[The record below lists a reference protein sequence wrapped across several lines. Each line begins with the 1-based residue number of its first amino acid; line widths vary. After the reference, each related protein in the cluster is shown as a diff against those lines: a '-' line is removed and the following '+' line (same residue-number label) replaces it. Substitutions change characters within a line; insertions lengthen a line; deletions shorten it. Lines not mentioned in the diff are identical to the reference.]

1 MRILMSQETLSDAA
15 DSTVSFYE
23 KIGGKKVVHEVV
35 EQFYGRLV
43 ADPIVAHYFVGMDLP
58 QLKRH
63 QVLFLSQALGGPL
76 EYAGRSMAEAHAGLG
91 ITEEEFARV
100 GSHLLE
106 VLGGS
111 PVDSEVLTAVA
122 DALAGLK
129 GDIVTGPVADST
141 GDGP

>member
-1 MRILMSQETLSDAA
+1 MSQEVLSDAT

-23 KIGGKKVVHEVV
+23 RIGGAGAVREAV

-43 ADPIVAHYFVGMDLP
+43 ADPVVAHYFVGMDLP

-76 EYAGRSMAEAHAGLG
+76 EYAGRSMAQAHAGLG
-91 ITEEEFARV
+91 ISEDEFARV

-106 VLGGS
+106 VLAGLQ
-111 PVDSEVLTAVA
+111 VDSEVLAAVA
-122 DALAGLK
+122 GALAGLQ